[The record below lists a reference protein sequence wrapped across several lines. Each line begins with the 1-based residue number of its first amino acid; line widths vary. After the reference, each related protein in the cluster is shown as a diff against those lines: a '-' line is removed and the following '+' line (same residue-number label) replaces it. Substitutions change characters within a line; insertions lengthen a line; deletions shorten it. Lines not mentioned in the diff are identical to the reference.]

1 VPIRAVPRGTALVR
15 GRSIVAV
22 LLPDADTRWRCTRC
36 GNLTRFDVVR
46 SSRVREFWHLDLA
59 GEPAVEETEVL
70 AETVETVSC
79 RWCGADG
86 EAVETVARPA
96 SGGPTDDPTG
106 A

>member
-1 VPIRAVPRGTALVR
+1 
-15 GRSIVAV
+15 VAV
-22 LLPDADTRWRCTRC
+22 VLPDADTRWRCTRC

-59 GEPAVEETEVL
+59 GEPVVEEAEVVTES
-70 AETVETVSC
+70 VETVSC

-86 EAVETVARPA
+86 DAIEVVARPSA
-96 SGGPTDDPTG
+96 GGPTDDPTG